1 MTTVSLRAAMDELP
15 TASAGQVATFLLG
28 RGVVGVRRDVDR
40 CPLAVYLTARTGR
53 SVAVGNVIAFYDD
66 SLEDAHVLLPRVIEH
81 FVRLFDD
88 VAFPELID
96 HETATTTKEG
106 PRA

>member
-40 CPLAVYLTARTGR
+40 CPLAAYLTARTGR
-53 SVAVGNVIAFYDD
+53 SVITCDVIAHYDD
-66 SLEDAHVLLPRVIEH
+66 QLEDDHVLLPYVVGH

-88 VAFPELID
+88 GVFPELID
-96 HETATTTKEG
+96 HETATTTEEG